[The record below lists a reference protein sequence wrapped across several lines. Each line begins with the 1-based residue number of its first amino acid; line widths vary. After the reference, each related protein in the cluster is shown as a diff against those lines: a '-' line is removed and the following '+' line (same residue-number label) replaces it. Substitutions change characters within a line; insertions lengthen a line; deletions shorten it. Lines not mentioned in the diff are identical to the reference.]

1 MDFEDIVDM
10 DWLNSHTTDSCLPSP
25 PLVLKQDFME
35 IAALSSSNAD
45 ISLFNNSHDP
55 NSTEFMDYQSS
66 PTKDMLVMPSI
77 EQIKQ
82 LIEIAKKQLAL
93 REQLASMPS
102 NVKPEP
108 TPEPESPPPLQEASS
123 LTQLEEVFSEE
134 NKKNVIPDT
143 VSPGSLIK
151 TEETT
156 IPEEIK
162 RDLLQE
168 ESCISLEAYAETG
181 GIDIKKLS
189 SKERRQLRNKISA
202 RNFRVRR
209 KGKKKKANAHYCM
222 THLTYILFIYKRIYN
237 DIRRTSE

>member
-25 PLVLKQDFME
+25 PLVLKQEFME
-35 IAALSSSNAD
+35 IAVMPSSNTD
-45 ISLFNNSHDP
+45 TSLFNNNNDS
-55 NSTEFMDYQSS
+55 NATNFMDYQTSS
-66 PTKDMLVMPSI
+66 VKEMLVMPSI

-93 REQLASMPS
+93 REQLASVSSSIPP
-102 NVKPEP
+102 NIKPEP
-108 TPEPESPPPLQEASS
+108 TPEPESQPSLPIIQETPS
-123 LTQLEEVFSEE
+123 LIKLEETFSEE
-134 NKKNVIPDT
+134 NKENAIPDT
-143 VSPGSLIK
+143 VSPESLIK
-151 TEETT
+151 TEEMT

-168 ESCISLEAYAETG
+168 EGCISLEVYAETG

-209 KGKKKKANAHYCM
+209 KGK
-222 THLTYILFIYKRIYN
+222 
-237 DIRRTSE
+237 

>member
-10 DWLNSHTTDSCLPSP
+10 DWLNSHTTDPCLPSP
-25 PLVLKQDFME
+25 PLVLKQEFAEMP
-35 IAALSSSNAD
+35 SNSTD
-45 ISLFNNSHDP
+45 PSLFNTNNNSDP
-55 NSTEFMDYQSS
+55 SEFMDYQPSS
-66 PTKDMLVMPSI
+66 AKDMLVMPSI

-93 REQLASMPS
+93 REQPASVSSIPS
-102 NVKPEP
+102 NINPEP
-108 TPEPESPPPLQEASS
+108 TPEPESPLSLPTVQETPS
-123 LTQLEEVFSEE
+123 LMQLEELFAEE
-134 NKKNVIPDT
+134 NKDNDVIPET
-143 VSPGSLIK
+143 VSPESLIK
-151 TEETT
+151 TEEMS

-168 ESCISLEAYAETG
+168 ESCISLESYAETG

-209 KGKKKKANAHYCM
+209 KGKKKK
-222 THLTYILFIYKRIYN
+222 KRRFLSLSFN
-237 DIRRTSE
+237 